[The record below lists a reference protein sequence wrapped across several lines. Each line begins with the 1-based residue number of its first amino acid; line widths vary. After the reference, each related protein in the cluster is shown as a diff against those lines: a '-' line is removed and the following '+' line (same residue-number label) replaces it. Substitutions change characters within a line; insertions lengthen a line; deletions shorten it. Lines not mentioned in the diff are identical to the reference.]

1 MSLNSRISTREK
13 CDARRAV
20 VDCEMEPHRR
30 SNAHTEVTTILET
43 VKPQNDYR
51 NELVAEDKIE
61 ERVNGE
67 SYDHHGVLHS
77 HASSS
82 SHEYYTPREV
92 A

>member
-13 CDARRAV
+13 CDARRAF

-30 SNAHTEVTTILET
+30 SNAHPEVTTILEP
-43 VKPQNDYR
+43 VKPQNDHR
-51 NELVAEDKIE
+51 NEPVTEEKIE
-61 ERVNGE
+61 ERANGE
-67 SYDHHGVLHS
+67 SYDHYVVLPS

-82 SHEYYTPREV
+82 SLECYTP